1 MSQSKSEIEETSEF
15 NPQFEKR
22 GGLLPVVVQESSSG
36 DILMIASVNK
46 EAVSHTIK
54 SKKATFWSTSR
65 NEIWVKGETSGNT
78 IWIDEIL
85 VDCDQDAF
93 IYKVRLEGDGVCH
106 TKNEESVFRKSC
118 FYRSLDLESSTLT
131 FLEK

>member
-1 MSQSKSEIEETSEF
+1 MSQTKSDIEESVEF

-22 GGLLPVVVQESSSG
+22 GGLLPVVVQESSTG
-36 DILMIASVNK
+36 EILMIASANK
-46 EAVSHTIK
+46 KAVDHTIE
-54 SKKATFWSTSR
+54 SRKATFWSTSR
-65 NEIWVKGETSGNT
+65 SELWVKGETSGNT

-85 VDCDQDAF
+85 VDCDQDAL

-106 TKNEESVFRKSC
+106 TKNIQGGFRKSC
-118 FYRSLDLESSTLT
+118 FYRSLDLENTKLT